1 MARKI
6 KLKDEEREFED
17 DVAEYLADE
26 TGVPFRNRAAE
37 WRRKHEKAEKEAEKY
52 RAELEEARKA
62 KPAPAAPLYQPGVY
76 DAPRPQASQQG
87 MSADEIRALAR
98 AEAARLREEE
108 EYEREQAKLREEW
121 PDYEEHE
128 AEVVSYLREK
138 GYSEEQFRGF
148 GPRDKR
154 LVRDAFENY
163 RNSKKPAGSRRRSP
177 QEVVLDTGGGA
188 EMEEPGSPW
197 DKDPAYWDKR
207 PKSEFLEH
215 MNSVMMKSGQN
226 DE

>member
-76 DAPRPQASQQG
+76 DAPRPQAVPQG

-98 AEAARLREEE
+98 AEAARLREED
-108 EYEREQAKLREEW
+108 EYEREQAKFKEEW
-121 PDYEEHE
+121 ADYEDEQDKVIE
-128 AEVVSYLREK
+128 FVREI
-138 GYSEEQFRGF
+138 GYTEEQFKGF
-148 GPRDKR
+148 GPRDLR
-154 LVRDAFENY
+154 LVKRAYEGA
-163 RNSKKPAGSRRRSP
+163 KKQAKPAGRRSP
-177 QEVVLDTGGGA
+177 QEVVLDTGGSSGDLDDS
-188 EMEEPGSPW
+188 PSPW
-197 DKDPAYWDKR
+197 DERKIASMDHNSAEFR
-207 PKSEFLEH
+207 AMVAGAMAKSR
-215 MNSVMMKSGQN
+215 
-226 DE
+226 DDD